1 MWKLGFLKML
11 NKKMI
16 IDKTNTYEIE
26 FLQKNYNIYMCMYI
40 NICNTKV
47 NGYNTLK
54 CVYIY
59 I

>member
-1 MWKLGFLKML
+1 ML